1 MNFKPFFILNLAIT
15 GFVLCQDESVSA
27 VVDSAD
33 NITVSDE
40 QVPEDVI
47 ARETSGWNVGAA
59 ASVGFVKGETFTE
72 VPTGAT
78 VVITTPYGFKLGPFD
93 YTISLGAGGYTGEHN
108 AVAFDPNFIGVGG
121 NLTFAKFIFA
131 EGHLGMVGEG
141 SGFRG
146 FAGVTLEKIMKKSM
160 NLPFNLLVGS
170 EAFYSTDMAGAG
182 NASYWAALGLRLD
195 YNF

>member
-1 MNFKPFFILNLAIT
+1 
-15 GFVLCQDESVSA
+15 
-27 VVDSAD
+27 
-33 NITVSDE
+33 
-40 QVPEDVI
+40 
-47 ARETSGWNVGAA
+47 
-59 ASVGFVKGETFTE
+59 
-72 VPTGAT
+72 
-78 VVITTPYGFKLGPFD
+78 
-93 YTISLGAGGYTGEHN
+93 
-108 AVAFDPNFIGVGG
+108 
-121 NLTFAKFIFA
+121 
-131 EGHLGMVGEG
+131 MVGEG